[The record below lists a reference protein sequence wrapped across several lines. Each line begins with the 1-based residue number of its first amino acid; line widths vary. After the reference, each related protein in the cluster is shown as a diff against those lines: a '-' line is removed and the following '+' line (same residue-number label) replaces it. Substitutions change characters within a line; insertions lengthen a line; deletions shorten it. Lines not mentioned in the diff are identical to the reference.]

1 MQLLLQGF
9 IPSLYDSL
17 GIYIPL
23 IVVNCIIL
31 GRAEAFASKN
41 PVIPSFFDGLG
52 MGLGFTVALTCIGAV
67 RELLGAGEIFG
78 LPVMSGI
85 CSGINHVLA
94 AVGINHQVEY
104 VPIAIFIMAP
114 GAFFVLATLTAIQ
127 NRVKRKMA
135 EKGQNVD
142 KIQSGCSVDCAACG
156 DSGCSHRFYD
166 AQAGDKVG
174 KEDKENG

>member
-1 MQLLLQGF
+1 MRKF
-9 IPSLYDSL
+9 F
-17 GIYIPL
+17 
-23 IVVNCIIL
+23 VVL
-31 GRAEAFASKN
+31 
-41 PVIPSFFDGLG
+41 VWV

-78 LPVMSGI
+78 LPVMSDI

-166 AQAGDKVG
+166 AQAGDKVS